1 MFELPIYYFFI
12 ASICS
17 TIIVGIYYFIQKKNI
32 IKNYRQENSNELKN
46 ISGTIITDKGFL
58 SWGMELG
65 TFDLL
70 INNNSIF
77 LFLKSFGF
85 IPGRITNLFFSN
97 SNRKNTKRA
106 VLLREYK
113 IDRKSVKLVYYPD
126 HLMNRS
132 RQIILKN
139 LSDEQLSILE
149 KTLEGKSRRFY

>member
-12 ASICS
+12 ASIFS
-17 TIIVGIYYFIQKKNI
+17 AIIVGIYYFIQKKNI
-32 IKNYRQENSNELKN
+32 IKNYRQENSLELKN

-70 INNNSIF
+70 INDNSIF

-106 VLLREYK
+106 VLLR
-113 IDRKSVKLVYYPD
+113 
-126 HLMNRS
+126 
-132 RQIILKN
+132 
-139 LSDEQLSILE
+139 
-149 KTLEGKSRRFY
+149 